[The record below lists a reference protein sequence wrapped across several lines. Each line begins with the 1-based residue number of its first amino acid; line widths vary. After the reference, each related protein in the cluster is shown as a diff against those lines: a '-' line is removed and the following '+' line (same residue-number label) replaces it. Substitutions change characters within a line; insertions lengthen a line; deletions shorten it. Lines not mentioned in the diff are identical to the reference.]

1 MRLKITPLLACLIVS
16 SAAIAADAPASKP
29 ATRADAVLNK
39 KMPEIKFEATLL
51 GDVVDA
57 LHEASGATISLD
69 TDALRKVR
77 IDVMSTVTVRVEVGH
92 TLGEVLDE
100 ILLKLDSEKR
110 LAYTVED
117 GAIMLTTKT
126 AAQAA

>member
-29 ATRADAVLNK
+29 ATRADAVLKK

-77 IDVMSTVTVRVEVGH
+77 IDVMTTVNAHVPAGH
-92 TLGEVLDE
+92 TLAEVLDE
-100 ILLKLDSEKR
+100 VLKTIKAEKR
-110 LAYTVED
+110 VTYKVED
-117 GAIMLTTKT
+117 GAIL
-126 AAQAA
+126 